1 MNQDDKAARLQESQ
15 YSFPYHYIPELR
27 PGKFSGIRYWSWSHR
42 YLGGIQLV
50 LDLLAKEDFT
60 SLVDVGCGDGRFLRE
75 VAQNHADKQLLGVDV
90 SEQAI
95 RYARAFNPA
104 IEFVAQD
111 VTENALARQFDVA
124 TLIEVM
130 EHIPPGK
137 LDTFVRAVA
146 RCLRKSGRLVVT
158 VPHQNKLLIK
168 KHYQH
173 FTAKNLLAALDPYFT
188 DFTVIP
194 FDVAASR
201 APLVY
206 LIDRILGSK
215 GRWLLLANPRLL
227 YLFYAWYIKRYLYAR
242 DESQCERLAVVC
254 TVR

>member
-15 YSFPYHYIPELR
+15 YGFPYHYIPELR
-27 PGKFSGIRYWSWSHR
+27 PGKFSGARYWSWSYR
-42 YLGGIQLV
+42 YLGGIKLV

-75 VAQNHADKQLLGVDV
+75 VAQSYPDKQLLGVDV
-90 SEQAI
+90 SERAI
-95 RYARAFNPA
+95 RFARAFNPD

-111 VTENALARQFDVA
+111 VTVSALPRQFDVA

-130 EHIPPGK
+130 EHIPPAK
-137 LDTFVRAVA
+137 LGEFMRAVA
-146 RCLRKSGRLVVT
+146 QCLRKNGRLVVT
-158 VPHQNKLLIK
+158 VPHQNKPLIK

-206 LIDRILGSK
+206 LIDRMLGSK
-215 GRWLLLANPRLL
+215 GRWLLLTNPRLL
-227 YLFYAWYIKRYLYAR
+227 HLFYTWYIKRYLYAR
-242 DESQCERLAVVC
+242 DESRCERLAVVC

>member
-1 MNQDDKAARLQESQ
+1 MNQDDKAARIQESQ

-50 LDLLAKEDFT
+50 LDLLAKEDFA

-75 VAQNHADKQLLGVDV
+75 VAQTYAGKRLLGVDI

-95 RYARAFNPA
+95 RFARAFNPG
-104 IEFVAQD
+104 IEFMAQD
-111 VTENALARQFDVA
+111 VTVSALPHRFDVA
-124 TLIEVM
+124 TLVEVL
-130 EHIPPGK
+130 EHIPPAK
-137 LDTFVRAVA
+137 LDDFVSAVA
-146 RCLRKSGRLVVT
+146 RCLRKNGRLVAT
-158 VPHQNKLLIK
+158 VPHRNKPLIK
-168 KHYQH
+168 KHHQH
-173 FTAKNLLAALDPYFT
+173 FTAENLLAALNPHFK
-188 DFTVIP
+188 DFVVIP
-194 FDVAASR
+194 FDVSPSR

-215 GRWLLLANPRLL
+215 GKWLLLANPRLL
-227 YLFYAWYIKRYLYAR
+227 HLFYAWYIKRYLYAR

-254 TVR
+254 TAR